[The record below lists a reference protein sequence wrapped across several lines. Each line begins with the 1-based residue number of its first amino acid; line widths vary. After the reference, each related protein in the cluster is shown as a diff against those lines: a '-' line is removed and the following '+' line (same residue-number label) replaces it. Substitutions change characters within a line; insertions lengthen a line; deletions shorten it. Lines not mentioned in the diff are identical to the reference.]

1 MFSVSE
7 RSATIGLCSR
17 GGGGVSEMT
26 YCRHHSVLT
35 VLVVTDVLI
44 QIRPF
49 LALLILTDVL
59 VVIIDAASDVG
70 ALSLTMAVY
79 VD

>member
-1 MFSVSE
+1 M
-7 RSATIGLCSR
+7 A
-17 GGGGVSEMT
+17 

-35 VLVVTDVLI
+35 VLVVTVVLI

-49 LALLILTDVL
+49 LALLIFTDIL
-59 VVIIDAASDVG
+59 VVIIDATSDAGVF
-70 ALSLTMAVY
+70 SLTMVVY

>member
-1 MFSVSE
+1 
-7 RSATIGLCSR
+7 
-17 GGGGVSEMT
+17 MT

-35 VLVVTDVLI
+35 VLVVTVVLI

-49 LALLILTDVL
+49 LALLIFTDVL
-59 VVIIDAASDVG
+59 VVIIDAASDAGV
-70 ALSLTMAVY
+70 LSLTMVVY

>member
-1 MFSVSE
+1 M
-7 RSATIGLCSR
+7 A
-17 GGGGVSEMT
+17 

-35 VLVVTDVLI
+35 VFVVTVVLI

-49 LALLILTDVL
+49 LALLIFTDIL
-59 VVIIDAASDVG
+59 VVIIDATSDAGVF
-70 ALSLTMAVY
+70 SLTMVVY